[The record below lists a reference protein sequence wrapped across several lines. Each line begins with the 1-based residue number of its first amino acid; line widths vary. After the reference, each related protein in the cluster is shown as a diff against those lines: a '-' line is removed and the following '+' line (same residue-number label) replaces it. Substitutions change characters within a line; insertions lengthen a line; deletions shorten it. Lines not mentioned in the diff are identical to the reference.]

1 MTENEMKRRKIN
13 EKERTWKKTKN
24 EFQQDPTIIGW
35 SFEDG

>member
-1 MTENEMKRRKIN
+1 MTEKEMKRRKIN
-13 EKERTWKKTKN
+13 KKRTSKKTKN